1 MEPACNGCGMLC
13 WYLYALNHRRGDQ
26 VKGHYFKSGSCDLVY
41 LEVVKRQCKVK
52 DFCKLLCNCLG
63 KRGRRVGGGEDRSEG
78 RVGGGGVEK
87 GREGGGWEGEGGR
100 EGRGEEG
107 GGWERGK
114 GGGRRRRVGE
124 REGGGRRRR
133 VGEREG
139 GREEKEEGGRE
150 GWGKKASD
158 MYT

>member
-1 MEPACNGCGMLC
+1 MLNGTCLQ
-13 WYLYALNHRRGDQ
+13 WLWDVVLALVYALSHRRGDQ

-78 RVGGGGVEK
+78 RVEGGWRKEEREEDGRGRVGE
-87 GREGGGWEGEGGR
+87 REGGRKEEGGR
-100 EGRGEEG
+100 EGRGEGGG
-107 GGWERGK
+107 GGWERG
-114 GGGRRRRVGE
+114 E
-124 REGGGRRRR
+124 RKRGRR

-139 GREEKEEGGRE
+139 GRKEEEGGRE
-150 GWGKKASD
+150 GRGKKGSD
-158 MYT
+158 MYM